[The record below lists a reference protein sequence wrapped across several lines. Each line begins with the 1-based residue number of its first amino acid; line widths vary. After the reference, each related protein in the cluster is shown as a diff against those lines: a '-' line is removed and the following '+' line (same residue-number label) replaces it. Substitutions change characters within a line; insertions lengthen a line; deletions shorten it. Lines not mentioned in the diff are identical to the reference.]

1 MPHQEGNPCYSSASW
16 QTDTRVYYPVLG
28 NYLENGLCA
37 WMGEFAGDFDTEGYE
52 SGEQEPAAPLQLDYA
67 DVPVLGPVKRALMAA
82 AVGGHNILMIGPAGS
97 GKAALARRFPT
108 ILPPLSDKER
118 EQAILIR
125 AAAQADMGDVLSGQR
140 PFRAPHCSISLSGLL
155 GGGRPVCPGELS
167 LAHGGVLFLEDL
179 QDFSGSCLTG
189 LAAAL
194 RDQEVRLVR
203 VDGTYRLPAQV
214 QLIAAAPACR
224 CGNFGDPAHDCRCS
238 VTQLAG
244 YQERLGGE
252 ARSLFDME
260 IEVRRP
266 YARQRFADPEGMSSA
281 EMREQVLAAREFRS
295 WRIRRGGLDGDP
307 VRERISFLP
316 DARTRFEREADS
328 FRLSGGDISRAARV
342 ARSLADLAGHDHVG
356 IGELVEALAYRGRT
370 KPGHAIRDA
379 EIVDAGEL
387 EALEAGSSPAR
398 FEEAAARQATSETG
412 HAADAPV
419 IRPSRPAH

>member
-118 EQAILIR
+118 EQAILIGS
-125 AAAQADMGDVLSGQR
+125 AARADMEDILSGQR

-155 GGGRPVCPGELS
+155 GGGEPSSPVPGELS
-167 LAHGGVLFLEDL
+167 LAHSGVLFLDDL
-179 QDFSGSCLTG
+179 QDFSGSCLSA
-189 LAAAL
+189 LADTL

-203 VDGTYRLPAQV
+203 VDGTFRFPASF
-214 QLIAAAPACR
+214 QLIAAAPGCP
-224 CGNFGDPAHDCRCS
+224 CGNLGDPAHDCCCS
-238 VTQLAG
+238 ATQLAR
-244 YQERLGGE
+244 YHERLGGK
-252 ARSLFDME
+252 ARGLIDME
-260 IEVRRP
+260 IEVQRP
-266 YARQRFADPEGMSSA
+266 YGRQRFAELEGMSSA

-295 WRIRRGGLDGDP
+295 WRIRRDSLDGDP
-307 VRERISFLP
+307 VRERVSFLP
-316 DARTRFEREADS
+316 DARTRFELEADS

-356 IGELVEALAYRGRT
+356 IDELVEALAYRGRAA
-370 KPGHAIRDA
+370 PGRAIKDA
-379 EIVDAGEL
+379 EVVDAGEF
-387 EALEAGSSPAR
+387 EAIETGSSPAR
-398 FEEAAARQATSETG
+398 FEEAAARQTASETG
-412 HAADAPV
+412 PVADAPV
-419 IRPSRPAH
+419 IRPAH